1 MKKIYTPD
9 EMVFRRKF
17 AVNLY
22 KNLRFP
28 LGEMSLY
35 AHWLDSERG
44 DPYQFTS
51 RVMRAM
57 YSAYRFAKGAVFQ
70 TDMAKE

>member
-1 MKKIYTPD
+1 MKNMHTPD

-35 AHWLDSERG
+35 ANWLGSNRG
-44 DPYQFTS
+44 DPYPLLS
-51 RVMRAM
+51 KV
-57 YSAYRFAKGAVFQ
+57 SLSSL
-70 TDMAKE
+70 